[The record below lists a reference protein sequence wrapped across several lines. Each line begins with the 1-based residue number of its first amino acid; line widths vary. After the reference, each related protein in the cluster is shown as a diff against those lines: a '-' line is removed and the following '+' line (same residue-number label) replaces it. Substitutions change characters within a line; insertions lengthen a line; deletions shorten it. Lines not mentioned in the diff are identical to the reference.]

1 MENWDLST
9 EVLNVIIAIVSFI
22 TGFIT
27 RRKTSK

>member
-27 RRKTSK
+27 KRKITK

>member
-9 EVLNVIIAIVSFI
+9 EILNVIIAIVSFI

-27 RRKTSK
+27 RKKTSK

>member
-27 RRKTSK
+27 RRKTTK

>member
-1 MENWDLST
+1 MENWDLGT

-27 RRKTSK
+27 RKKTSK